1 MTHTEFQVLVVSTD
15 SSLPEM
21 LTNSIQ
27 AGNIVLHLAQSSLET
42 FALMRETNMD
52 LVLVDLTANDNS
64 GMEIL
69 RLLNRNPPPYSFALI
84 GITGIGDVHRQLK
97 AFELGAMECFA
108 KPLDAVFPTR
118 LTAHLNLKH
127 QRDETDERQVKLSE
141 ALVQAEANSR
151 AKSEFLAAMSHEIRT
166 PMNGVIAMVSL
177 LLETPLTH
185 EQRGYLETINS
196 SSESLLTIIND
207 ILDFSKIEAGKM
219 QLDPRPFDLRACIDE
234 TLDLLSARA
243 AEKNLDLVSE
253 LDDSIPTHV
262 EGDSQRLRQVLAN
275 LLSNAIKFTENG
287 DIRTRVK
294 LLGVKPASA
303 PGNCQMQLHFSV
315 QDTGIGIQPDR
326 LARLFQ
332 PFTQADASTSR
343 RYGGTGL
350 GLAISKRLVEMM
362 DGKMWAESIP
372 GHGST
377 FHFTVAVHAELNA
390 APYPL
395 AARQAR
401 LTDLRALIVDDN
413 PGVRQTLATTLT
425 KWGMIPQTAE
435 NGYQA
440 LEILGRGEQFDLAL
454 IDSQMPAMD
463 GIALATELRKLPTAA
478 MMPLIVLLPAGARA
492 DAPQN
497 AHIAFAHSV
506 TKPVKTRQ
514 LFEVLT
520 RALVSPKA
528 PVRVPQKPKEEQTL
542 AERLPLRILL
552 CDDNAINQKV
562 ASRILAQLGYK
573 PDLAGNGV
581 EALSALDKTPY
592 DLIFMDVMMP
602 EMDGLEATHNI
613 RDRQKLGAHPHYQ
626 RPIIIVA
633 MTAQAMQGDREKCL
647 ESGMDDYLSKPI
659 RPKDLRETLER
670 WGGRATPE
678 PPVAVDAQPVSGST
692 GDIPAR
698 TPVPAPTPEP
708 VPAPAA
714 NPAPAP
720 AKPAEAPRGSRGG
733 SPPVE
738 MDRLRDLT
746 DGNQDS
752 LRELVDLYYRQ
763 TSQQLLQLESAV
775 KNRSADEVRRVA
787 HSCAGASAT
796 LGMTRLV
803 PLLRAM
809 EKHGTSG
816 NLGEVPQLFQ
826 SAAAEFKQIQLFL
839 AAQPG
844 LDSVKAP

>member
-1 MTHTEFQVLVVSTD
+1 MTQTEFQVLVVSTD

-52 LVLVDLTANDNS
+52 LVLVDLTAADNS

-84 GITGIGDVHRQLK
+84 GITGVGDIRRQLK
-97 AFELGAMECFA
+97 AFELGAMECFN
-108 KPLDAVFPTR
+108 KPLDPVFPTR

-127 QRDETDERQVKLSE
+127 QRDETDQRQIKLSE
-141 ALVQAEANSR
+141 ALMLAEANSR

-185 EQRGYLETINS
+185 EQRGCLETINT

-219 QLDPRPFDLRACIDE
+219 QLDPRPFDLRACVEE

-253 LDDSIPTHV
+253 VDDSIPTQV

-275 LLSNAIKFTENG
+275 LLSNAIKFTESG
-287 DIRTRVK
+287 DIRVRVK
-294 LLGVKPASA
+294 LLGVKPAPA
-303 PGNCQMQLHFSV
+303 QGHCQMQLHLSV

-332 PFTQADASTSR
+332 PFTQAEASTSR

-362 DGKMWAESIP
+362 GGKMWAESIP
-372 GHGST
+372 DHGST
-377 FHFTVAVHAELNA
+377 FHFVVAVQAELNA
-390 APYPL
+390 APHPL
-395 AARQAR
+395 YLRQPR
-401 LTDLRALIVDDN
+401 LEDLRALIVDDN
-413 PGVRQTLATTLT
+413 TGVRETLARTLA
-425 KWGMIPQTAE
+425 KWGMIAQTAE
-435 NGYQA
+435 NGYLA
-440 LEILGRGEQFDLAL
+440 LEMVGRGEQFDLAL

-463 GIALATELRKLPTAA
+463 GLALATELRKAATAA
-478 MMPLIVLLPAGARA
+478 MMPLIVLVPAGVRA
-492 DAPQN
+492 DTTN
-497 AHIAFAHSV
+497 AHLAFAHSV
-506 TKPVKTRQ
+506 NKPVKTSQ

-520 RALVSPKA
+520 RALVNPKA
-528 PVRVPQKPKEEQTL
+528 PVRAPQKPKEEHTL
-542 AERLPLRILL
+542 AERIPLRILL

-581 EALSALDKTPY
+581 EALSALDKTSY

-602 EMDGLEATHNI
+602 EMDGLETTHNI
-613 RDRQKLGAHPHYQ
+613 RDRQKTGTHPHYQ

-659 RPKDLRETLER
+659 RPKDLRDTLER
-670 WGGRATPE
+670 WGSRATPE
-678 PPVAVDAQPVSGST
+678 LATAAAATTASPT
-692 GDIPAR
+692 TNDIPATALGAAR
-698 TPVPAPTPEP
+698 VPAPIPT
-708 VPAPAA
+708 
-714 NPAPAP
+714 PAP
-720 AKPAEAPRGSRGG
+720 AKAVGPSRGARDG
-733 SPPVE
+733 PPPVE

-763 TSQQLLQLESAV
+763 TSQQFLQLEAAV
-775 KNRSADEVRRVA
+775 KNRSAEEVRRVA

-796 LGMTRLV
+796 LGMARLV
-803 PLLRAM
+803 PLLRTM
-809 EKHGTSG
+809 EKHGVSG
-816 NLGEVPQLFQ
+816 NLGEMPQLFQ
-826 SAAAEFKQIQLFL
+826 SAMAEFKQIQLFL
-839 AAQPG
+839 ATQPG

>member
-52 LVLVDLTANDNS
+52 LVLVDLTTPDNA

-69 RLLNRNPPPYSFALI
+69 RLLNRNPPPYAFALI
-84 GITGIGDVHRQLK
+84 GITGVGDVHRQLK
-97 AFELGAMECFA
+97 AFELGATECFT
-108 KPLDAVFPTR
+108 KPLDPVFPTR

-127 QRDETDERQVKLSE
+127 QRDETDKRQGKLSE
-141 ALVQAEANSR
+141 ALLQAESNSR

-185 EQRGYLETINS
+185 EQRGYLETINT

-219 QLDPRPFDLRACIDE
+219 QLDPRPFDLRACVDE
-234 TLDLLSARA
+234 TVDLLSARA
-243 AEKNLDLVSE
+243 AEKSLDLMSE
-253 LDDSIPTHV
+253 LDDTIPTQV
-262 EGDSQRLRQVLAN
+262 DGDSQRLRQVLAN

-287 DIRTRVK
+287 NIRVRVK
-294 LLGVKPASA
+294 LLGVKPAMA
-303 PGNCQMQLHFSV
+303 QGHCQMQLHFSV

-350 GLAISKRLVEMM
+350 GLAISKRLIEMM
-362 DGKMWAESIP
+362 GGKMWAESIP
-372 GHGST
+372 NHGST
-377 FHFTVAVHAELNA
+377 FHFVVTVQAELNA
-390 APYPL
+390 TPYPL
-395 AARQAR
+395 ATRQAR
-401 LTDLRALIVDDN
+401 LADLRVLVVDDN
-413 PGVRQTLATTLT
+413 SGVREILANTLT
-425 KWGMIPQTAE
+425 KWGMVPLTAE
-435 NGYQA
+435 NGFLA
-440 LEILGRGEQFDLAL
+440 LEMVGRGEQFDLAV
-454 IDSQMPAMD
+454 IDSQMPGMD
-463 GIALATELRKLPTAA
+463 GLALATELRKVAA
-478 MMPLIVLLPAGARA
+478 VAMIPLIVLLPVGVRA
-492 DAPQN
+492 DSPQN
-497 AHIAFAHSV
+497 AHIVFAHSV
-506 TKPVKTRQ
+506 NKPVKISQ
-514 LFEVLT
+514 LFDVLT
-520 RALVSPKA
+520 RALLSPKA
-528 PVRVPQKPKEEQTL
+528 PVRPPPKPKEEQTL
-542 AERLPLRILL
+542 AERIPLRILL

-581 EALSALDKTPY
+581 EALSAIDKISY

-613 RDRQKLGAHPHYQ
+613 RERQKLATHPHYQ
-626 RPIIIVA
+626 RPIIIIA

-659 RPKDLRETLER
+659 RPKDLRDALER
-670 WGGRATPE
+670 WGSKATP
-678 PPVAVDAQPVSGST
+678 PSPTATDTV
-692 GDIPAR
+692 
-698 TPVPAPTPEP
+698 PVPEANQVASAPI
-708 VPAPAA
+708 VV
-714 NPAPAP
+714 P
-720 AKPAEAPRGSRGG
+720 AKPAPPPPSRGG
-733 SPPVE
+733 PLPVE
-738 MDRLRDLT
+738 MERLRDLT

-763 TSQQLLQLESAV
+763 TSQQLSQLESAV

-796 LGMTRLV
+796 LGMSRLV

-809 EKHGTSG
+809 EKHGMSG

-826 SAAAEFKQIQLFL
+826 SALVEFKQIQLFL
-839 AAQPG
+839 ETQPG

>member
-15 SSLPEM
+15 PSLPEM

-42 FALMRETNMD
+42 FALMRETTMD
-52 LVLVDLTANDNS
+52 LVLVDLATSDNT
-64 GMEIL
+64 GLELL
-69 RLLNRNPPPYSFALI
+69 RLLNRNPPPYAFTLI

-97 AFELGAMECFA
+97 AFELGVMECFT
-108 KPLDAVFPTR
+108 KPLDPVFPTR

-127 QRDETDERQVKLSE
+127 QRDETDQRQGKLSE
-141 ALVQAEANSR
+141 ALLQAEANSR
-151 AKSEFLAAMSHEIRT
+151 SKSEFLAAMSHEIRT

-177 LLETPLTH
+177 LLETPLTQ
-185 EQRGYLETINS
+185 EQRGYLETINT

-219 QLDPRPFDLRACIDE
+219 QLDPRPFDLRTCVDE
-234 TLDLLSARA
+234 TLDLLSAGA
-243 AEKNLDLVSE
+243 AEKSLDLMSE
-253 LDDSIPTHV
+253 MDDAIPVQV

-287 DIRTRVK
+287 NIRVQVK
-294 LLGVKPASA
+294 LLGVKPALLQ
-303 PGNCQMQLHFSV
+303 GHCQMQLHFLV

-350 GLAISKRLVEMM
+350 GLAISKRLIELMG
-362 DGKMWAESIP
+362 GKMWAESIP

-377 FHFTVAVHAELNA
+377 FHFVVTVQAELNA
-390 APYPL
+390 TPYPL
-395 AARQAR
+395 AVRQAR
-401 LTDLRALIVDDN
+401 LADLRVLIVDDN
-413 PGVRQTLATTLT
+413 SGVRESLASTLT
-425 KWGMIPQTAE
+425 KWGMVPFPAE
-435 NGYQA
+435 NGYLA
-440 LEILGRGEQFDLAL
+440 LEMVGRGEQFDLAV
-454 IDSQMPAMD
+454 IDSQMPGMD
-463 GIALATELRKLPTAA
+463 GIALATELRKMATVA
-478 MMPLIVLLPAGARA
+478 MMPLVMLLPAGFRA
-492 DAPQN
+492 DSPQN
-497 AHIAFAHSV
+497 AHIAFAHTV
-506 TKPVKTRQ
+506 NKPVKTSQ

-520 RALVSPKA
+520 RGLLSPKA
-528 PVRVPQKPKEEQTL
+528 PVRPPPKTKEEQTL
-542 AERLPLRILL
+542 ADRIPLRILL

-581 EALSALDKTPY
+581 EALNAIDKVSY
-592 DLIFMDVMMP
+592 DVVFMDVMMP

-613 RDRQKLGAHPHYQ
+613 RERQKLGEHPHYQ
-626 RPIIIVA
+626 RPIIIIA

-659 RPKDLRETLER
+659 RPKDLRDALER
-670 WGGRATPE
+670 WGSKATPAAPE
-678 PPVAVDAQPVSGST
+678 PT
-692 GDIPAR
+692 EEL
-698 TPVPAPTPEP
+698 PAPEVPMIAAIPTPSP
-708 VPAPAA
+708 VRPV
-714 NPAPAP
+714 
-720 AKPAEAPRGSRGG
+720 EAPRVNRSGP
-733 SPPVE
+733 PPVE
-738 MDRLRDLT
+738 MERLRDLT

-763 TSQQLLQLESAV
+763 TSQQFALLEAAV

-796 LGMTRLV
+796 LGMSRLV

-809 EKHGTSG
+809 EKHGMSG
-816 NLGEVPQLFQ
+816 ALGEVPQLFQ
-826 SAAAEFKQIQLFL
+826 SAQLEFKQIQLFL
-839 AAQPG
+839 ATQPG
-844 LDSVKAP
+844 LGSVKAS